1 MIYVGTQNRELTEDP
16 DHRARMIAAVV
27 VEPKQLLE
35 TRKIIAPEFWTARGE
50 RWPLAMAVT
59 RAATLNGPPFPR
71 AHDVAP
77 EAYRSFGNVENRG
90 GIVEAVEREREAVMI
105 LAADALEL
113 HLAPDVAAYIG
124 LCASYSAEVPKS
136 LQQEVYRMANLM
148 IDRVK
153 KGGAERVMN
162 NPTRYAPN
170 LSELSSLLT
179 RKWQDDQRGLCALCG
194 GTLVA
199 ATKNAM
205 LQPSADRIDST
216 NGSYDR
222 SNVQVTY
229 LACNLAKNKYGV
241 YDFEEW
247 IVALRGVV
255 PADGD

>member
-50 RWPLAMAVT
+50 KWPLAMAVA
-59 RAATLNGPPFPR
+59 RAATLNSPPFPR

-136 LQQEVYRMANLM
+136 LQQEVYRMANLI
-148 IDRVK
+148 IDRV
-153 KGGAERVMN
+153 R
-162 NPTRYAPN
+162 PTAC
-170 LSELSSLLT
+170 
-179 RKWQDDQRGLCALCG
+179 Q
-194 GTLVA
+194 
-199 ATKNAM
+199 
-205 LQPSADRIDST
+205 
-216 NGSYDR
+216 GS
-222 SNVQVTY
+222 
-229 LACNLAKNKYGV
+229 
-241 YDFEEW
+241 
-247 IVALRGVV
+247 
-255 PADGD
+255 